1 VSTPDAVGPAGLLE
15 VEGLSV
21 EFATRSGVVRVVEDV
36 HFRVGVGESV
46 GLVGESGCGKTV
58 TSLAVMGLLAAG
70 AATVTGE
77 VRFDGRDLLGLS
89 GEAMRRLRGDEL
101 SMVFQEPM
109 TSLNP
114 TFTVGRQIADVVR
127 EHRGGSDRAAWTR
140 AVEMLDRVG
149 IANASAR
156 ARDYPYTFSG
166 GMRQRVL
173 IAMALACEPR
183 LLIAD
188 EPTTALDVTVQAQI
202 LELLRSLRTE
212 LGMGVLFVTHDL
224 GVVAEICDR
233 VVVMYA
239 GQVVEEAAVDRFFA
253 APRHPYGEGLLA
265 SMPQLAARHA
275 RLPVIPGQ
283 VPPPDAWPTGC
294 RFHPRCAYALDGCR
308 IAPIA
313 FTATPEGDH
322 YRCQRADE
330 LQLAGTNTRRAPASG
345 SDPPPARPTASSPV
359 LVEVRDLAKAF
370 PLRRGVLQRVRA
382 RVRAVDGVDFTIRAG
397 ETLALVGESGS
408 GKTTTGRLVLRLV
421 EPTRGSVWF
430 DGTDVMSL
438 DRRRLRALRQHM
450 QLVFQDPYSSLD
462 PRVRVVTTVGEPL
475 EAHEGLRGTALE
487 DRVTAALAQ
496 VGLDRSFLARSP
508 HELSGGQRQ
517 RVAIARA
524 LALEPALLVCDEPL
538 SSLDVA
544 TKSQVINLLAD
555 LQARLGLAYLFI
567 SHDLAVV
574 GTISDR
580 IAVMYLG
587 RVVELGD
594 AETVCTKPAHPYTEA
609 LLSAIPVADPRAR
622 RRKRIVLEGDIAS
635 PLDPPSGCRF
645 HPRCPYTMD
654 ICRAVDPP
662 PFSTPDGT
670 TVHCHLHTTGPQL
683 AGRSVASLGRPHGD
697 EQPGGE
703 AVSSPTPGKTG

>member
-1 VSTPDAVGPAGLLE
+1 MASLLE
-15 VEGLSV
+15 IEDLHTEIRLRSATVHALEGVSLSV
-21 EFATRSGVVRVVEDV
+21 EA
-36 HFRVGVGESV
+36 GECL
-46 GLVGESGCGKTV
+46 GIVGESGCGKTMPAL
-58 TSLAVMGLLAAG
+58 SIMQLLPPG
-70 AATVTGE
+70 GHITG
-77 VRFDGRDLLGLS
+77 GSITLS
-89 GEAMRRLRGDEL
+89 GQDISALNDDGMRHVRGNEVG
-101 SMVFQEPM
+101 MIFQAPM

-114 TFTVGRQIADVVR
+114 TMTVGEQIAETVLL
-127 EHRGGSDRAAWTR
+127 HRGADHKTA
-140 AVEMLDRVG
+140 L
-149 IANASAR
+149 AR
-156 ARDYPYTFSG
+156 AIEVLGLVGMPRPEERVSHYPQQLSV

-188 EPTTALDVTVQAQI
+188 EPTTALDVTVQAQV

-239 GQVVEEAAVDRFFA
+239 GQVVEEAAVGRFFA
-253 APRHPYGEGLLA
+253 APHHPYGEGLLA

-308 IAPIA
+308 VAPIP
-313 FTATPEGDH
+313 FTATPDGDH
-322 YRCQRADE
+322 CRCQRADE

-450 QLVFQDPYSSLD
+450 QLVFQDPYSSLA

-517 RVAIARA
+517 RVAI
-524 LALEPALLVCDEPL
+524 
-538 SSLDVA
+538 
-544 TKSQVINLLAD
+544 
-555 LQARLGLAYLFI
+555 
-567 SHDLAVV
+567 
-574 GTISDR
+574 
-580 IAVMYLG
+580 
-587 RVVELGD
+587 
-594 AETVCTKPAHPYTEA
+594 
-609 LLSAIPVADPRAR
+609 
-622 RRKRIVLEGDIAS
+622 
-635 PLDPPSGCRF
+635 
-645 HPRCPYTMD
+645 
-654 ICRAVDPP
+654 
-662 PFSTPDGT
+662 
-670 TVHCHLHTTGPQL
+670 
-683 AGRSVASLGRPHGD
+683 
-697 EQPGGE
+697 
-703 AVSSPTPGKTG
+703 